1 MAESLKFEGYKKYLE
16 DGNML
21 YYSHKKNPSLKT
33 LPFAQASQYNLALM
47 FKHKK
52 TDRWGCKMILYKITS
67 MMHGYSL

>member
-21 YYSHKKNPSLKT
+21 HHSHKKNPSLKT

-47 FKHKK
+47 FKHKQ
-52 TDRWGCKMILYKITS
+52 TDR
-67 MMHGYSL
+67 